1 MFTIDPGNYIP
12 FLLVIFLSLVK
23 PSVELLSN
31 FEKVRDN
38 KRQAKLD
45 FALCHFFRFGV
56 SFFGKDP
63 IYRTKVIVR
72 KPVWTPTRPTY
83 PIT

>member
-56 SFFGKDP
+56 SFLDFPKNTNFLNFHP
-63 IYRTKVIVR
+63 ITKVLL
-72 KPVWTPTRPTY
+72 K
-83 PIT
+83 